1 MSSTMPTQ
9 AAPLPPSRDQA
20 TPDLAALRAEL
31 DRLDN
36 AIHDLLMRRAE
47 VVREVAATKGGVALR
62 LGREA
67 AIIRRLLARHEG
79 GLPPQTLVRLWR
91 ELLAGTTSMQA
102 PFIIAVCSADAADG
116 AVACAR
122 EQFGALT
129 PLHVYP
135 TPAQAIREISA
146 GRASAAVLPVPAEGE
161 PASAA
166 WWTAL
171 LQKDD
176 PRIHVV
182 GRLPFWTARPEG
194 APRAQ
199 ALVAAAVPPDPS
211 GDDRSLLGLEI
222 PTDLSRARLSAALAD
237 AGFAPG
243 AIILRREPGAASAT
257 VLADVAGFVVDDDTR
272 LAAISPLLRPPVV
285 LGAYAIPIEGDPR

>member
-1 MSSTMPTQ
+1 
-9 AAPLPPSRDQA
+9 
-20 TPDLAALRAEL
+20 
-31 DRLDN
+31 
-36 AIHDLLMRRAE
+36 
-47 VVREVAATKGGVALR
+47 
-62 LGREA
+62 
-67 AIIRRLLARHEG
+67 
-79 GLPPQTLVRLWR
+79 
-91 ELLAGTTSMQA
+91 MQA
-102 PFIIAVCSADAADG
+102 PFVIAVCSADAADG
-116 AVACAR
+116 FVSCAR

-146 GRASAAVLPVPAEGE
+146 GRASAAVLPVPAEDE

-211 GDDRSLLGLEI
+211 GEDRSLLGLEI
-222 PTDLSRARLSAALAD
+222 PADLSRARLSTTLTD
-237 AGFAPG
+237 AGFSPG
-243 AIILRREPGAASAT
+243 AIILRREAGGAGAT
-257 VLADVAGFVVDDDTR
+257 VLADVAGFVADGDAR

-285 LGAYAIPIEGDPR
+285 LGAYAIPIEGDPK